1 MSEDTASGEQRQP
14 ASTSSPAHEPERARD
29 RTGAIAFMARNGVAA
44 NLLMIFMLFSGIFAY
59 GQIVQEV
66 FPESSLDTIAITV
79 DYPGATPD
87 EIEQSVVS
95 AIEEAVEAVEGVSKI
110 RSTASEGRG
119 VVNVELESG
128 TNIPVALDDIKSEVG
143 QIQTFPE
150 EANEPDIREL
160 TNRQVVLRIALF
172 GDLPERSLKQTAV
185 DLEDRISSLSEV
197 SYVQTSSVRDYR
209 IYIDIP
215 QDDLQALNLSLPDV
229 SNIVAANSLD
239 SSAGS
244 LTTATDEVRVR
255 TVGQGYEQR
264 DYEDIILVTTG
275 QGDILRLGD
284 VASIEDGFE
293 DSELIARFNDRPVVF
308 VDIYRTSDE
317 RVLDVAAAVKD
328 LLENSYT
335 PPPGVAYAVWD
346 DNSQLLNDRLSLL
359 LRNAAAGLILVLIA
373 LSLFLD
379 LRLAIWSAVG
389 IGVVFVGAIFV
400 LDMVGSSINMFSLF
414 GFILALGL
422 VVDDAVVVGENVFA
436 EREQGRSGLG
446 AAIAGTQRVRT
457 PVIFAVLTSITAILP
472 LLAIGGTIG
481 KLVADIPLVVVSVLV
496 LSLIEA
502 LLILPNHLSH
512 LPPPGTVSKSPVL
525 RWFETVQA
533 RVDRGFTSF
542 VEGPLDRA
550 LRFSTAFPAI
560 VLSGALAML
569 IIFTALLPAGII
581 KFSFFPQIE
590 GEAITAKL
598 ELPAGATIERT
609 SEVARRIEE
618 AGDRAL
624 ARFAPPGEDQ
634 DPPAFVDAI
643 YTTVGTRTSGGG
655 ANGQQQQLGSN
666 IAEIQIALISAG
678 EREVGAAEIEQAWR
692 EELGEVPEARS
703 FSITSDQVSFGAPIN
718 IQIFHP
724 DAEELAR
731 ARERIMAQVSQI
743 EGVFNVESDQDAGQR
758 EIELRLKPSART
770 LGVTLQDVAS
780 QVRAAFFGAE
790 AERVQRDGE
799 DVRVYV
805 RLPED
810 ERNSIADVEQFRIR
824 TPGGFVPLSAL
835 ADVTFTEAP
844 ATIQREDGRR
854 QVTISA
860 EVDEEV
866 ITGQRASNFIAA
878 ELMPAVAADFPAL
891 QYRFGGQ
898 QEEQAEIF
906 TELGIAFGIALV
918 AIYALLA
925 IPFRSY
931 TQPLIIMAAIP
942 FGMVGA
948 LLAHLLLG
956 LSLGILSILGFV
968 ALAGVIIN
976 GSLVMIDF
984 YNEQVA
990 AGVEPSPAIIRAA
1003 KGRFRP
1009 IMLTTITTFLGVAPI
1024 TFETSL
1030 QAQFLIPM
1038 AASLGF
1044 GVLIGTL
1051 LLMLVIPALTIVHV
1065 RIMAALTGSKDE
1077 GHTQKS

>member
-1 MSEDTASGEQRQP
+1 MSDRTASDADERQP
-14 ASTSSPAHEPERARD
+14 ARD
-29 RTGAIAFMARNGVAA
+29 RKGVIAFMARNGVAA
-44 NLLMIFMLFSGIFAY
+44 NLLMAFMLISGLFAY
-59 GQIVQEV
+59 SQIVQEV
-66 FPESSLDTIAITV
+66 FPESSLDTISVTV

-95 AIEEAVEAVEGVSKI
+95 SIEEAVEAVEGASKI

-128 TNIPVALDDIKSEVG
+128 TNIPTALDDIKSEVG
-143 QIQTFPE
+143 QIQTFPA

-160 TNRQVVLRIALF
+160 TNRSVVLRIALF
-172 GDLPERSLKQTAV
+172 GDLSERSLKRTAL
-185 DLEDRISSLSEV
+185 DLEDRISALPDV

-209 IYIDIP
+209 IYIDVP
-215 QDDLQALNLSLPDV
+215 QEELEALNLSLPDV

-244 LTTATDEVRVR
+244 LTTSTDEVRVR
-255 TVGQGYEQR
+255 TVGQGYTQR
-264 DYEDIILVTTG
+264 DYEDIILITTG
-275 QGDILRLGD
+275 EGDILRLGD
-284 VASIEDGFE
+284 VATVDDGFE

-308 VDIYRTSDE
+308 VDVYRTSDE

-328 LLENSYT
+328 LLENDYV
-335 PPPGVAYAVWD
+335 PPPGVEYAVWD

-359 LRNAAAGLILVLIA
+359 LRNAAVGLLLVLIA

-379 LRLAIWSAVG
+379 LRLAFWSAVG
-389 IGVVFVGAIFV
+389 IGVTFTGAIFV
-400 LDMVGSSINMFSLF
+400 LDAVGSSINMFSLF

-422 VVDDAVVVGENVFA
+422 VVDDAVVVGENVFS
-436 EREQGRSGLG
+436 EREKGRSGLG
-446 AAIAGTQRVRT
+446 ASIAGAQRVRT
-457 PVIFAVLTSITAILP
+457 PVIFAVLTSITSILP

-481 KLVADIPLVVVSVLV
+481 KLVADVPLVVVAVLL
-496 LSLIEA
+496 LSLVEA

-512 LPPPGTVSKSPVL
+512 LPPPGSVSKNPVF
-525 RWFETVQA
+525 RWFERVQA
-533 RVDRGFTSF
+533 RVDRAFTSF

-550 LRFSTAFPAI
+550 LRFSTTFPAI
-560 VLSGALAML
+560 VLSASVAVL
-569 IIFTALLPAGII
+569 IVFVALLPAGII

-590 GEAITAKL
+590 GEAVTANL
-598 ELPAGATIERT
+598 ELPAGTTIERT
-609 SEVARRIEE
+609 SEIAKRIEE
-618 AGDRAL
+618 AGDAAL
-624 ARFAPPGEDQ
+624 ARFAPPGDDA
-634 DPPAFVDAI
+634 DPPGFVDAI
-643 YTTVGTRTSGGG
+643 YTTVGTRTTGGG
-655 ANGQQQQLGSN
+655 AGGQGQQLGSN
-666 IAEIQIALISAG
+666 IASIQIALVSAN
-678 EREVGAAEIEQAWR
+678 EREVGAAEIEQAWH
-692 EELGEVPEARS
+692 EELGDVPEARS
-703 FSITSDQVSFGAPIN
+703 FSISSEQVSFGAPIN

-724 DAEELAR
+724 DSAELVR
-731 ARERIMAQVSQI
+731 VRERIMEEVARI
-743 EGVFNVESDQDAGQR
+743 DGVYNVESDQDAGQR

-790 AERVQRDGE
+790 AERVQREGE

-805 RLPED
+805 RLPES

-835 ADVTFTEAP
+835 ADATFTEAP
-844 ATIQREDGRR
+844 AKIQREDGRR

-860 EVDEEV
+860 EVDEDV
-866 ITGQRASNFIAA
+866 ITGQRANNFIAA
-878 ELMPAVAADFPAL
+878 EIMPAVLADSPAL

-906 TELGIAFGIALV
+906 TDLGIAFGIALIV
-918 AIYALLA
+918 IYALLA
-925 IPFRSY
+925 IPFGSY
-931 TQPLIIMAAIP
+931 TQPLVIMAAIP
-942 FGMVGA
+942 FGLVGA
-948 LLAHLLLG
+948 LFAHLLLG
-956 LSLGILSILGFV
+956 LSLGILSLLGFV

-984 YNEQVA
+984 FNEQVEK
-990 AGVEPSPAIIRAA
+990 GVEPQEAIMTAA

-1044 GVLIGTL
+1044 GVLIGTF
-1051 LLMLVIPALTIVHV
+1051 LLMLVIPALTMVHQSV
-1065 RIMAALTGSKDE
+1065 LAPPQSHED
-1077 GHTQKS
+1077 